1 MFLYEPAVNRC
12 LILGLAKSP
21 SPIFADPFVELE
33 IRNGPYETCEVA
45 MVASHSHSLRCCHE
59 NSTKETNMITQ
70 FTTKKASQT
79 LFVGLIAVCCG
90 ASLAPAL
97 AQRPVPVKAKQQYQV
112 SSLPTL
118 GGTSSAGNSVNNQS
132 WVAGYSRLTGNQSR
146 HATLWRNGSL
156 LDLGT
161 LGGPNSSV
169 TWNVKNTEGIIVGI
183 SQTADPE
190 PLGEFWSSAAFYSG
204 PYTVGFINL
213 GFVWEQGQMRGLP
226 NFPGGN
232 NGFATGANNL
242 RQVVGWAENDVHDPA
257 CVSPQVLQFRPAMW
271 LLGPPDQI
279 RDLPLMSGDTSGAAT
294 AINDNGQ
301 IVGIS
306 GICDQAVGR
315 HTAKHAVLWEN
326 GGVTDL
332 GNLGAQWWNTPNAI
346 NQRGDIVG
354 FAGDPAFV
362 EGDILH
368 AFIWTREDGIRHL
381 KPLRGRVPEH
391 VDSEAYGIN
400 ESGHVVGVSCDAD
413 GVDCRAVIWDHG
425 VYPTDLN
432 DLKGTF
438 PTRLETAKDI
448 NDNGEITG
456 RSIDANG
463 VRTVYLAV
471 PVGGK

>member
-1 MFLYEPAVNRC
+1 MTTQ
-12 LILGLAKSP
+12 LIKR
-21 SPIFADPFVELE
+21 V
-33 IRNGPYETCEVA
+33 
-45 MVASHSHSLRCCHE
+45 
-59 NSTKETNMITQ
+59 
-70 FTTKKASQT
+70 SQT
-79 LFVGLIAVCCG
+79 LFIVLIAVCCG
-90 ASLAPAL
+90 ATLAPVL
-97 AQRPVPVKAKQQYQV
+97 AQRQPQEKAKQQYQV

-118 GGTSSAGNSVNNQS
+118 GGTSSAGNSINNQS
-132 WVAGYSRLTGNQSR
+132 WVAGYSRLTDNQSR
-146 HATLWRNGSL
+146 HAALWRDGSL

-169 TWNVKNTEGIIVGI
+169 TWNVNNTEGVIVGI

-190 PLGEFWSSAAFYSG
+190 PLGEAWSSAAFYSG
-204 PYTVGFINL
+204 PFTVGFINL
-213 GFVWEQGQMRGLP
+213 GFVWENGQMRGLP

-242 RQVVGWAENDVHDPA
+242 GEAVGWAENEFHDPQ
-257 CVSPQVLQFRPAMW
+257 CVAPQVLQFLPAKW
-271 LLGPPDQI
+271 TLGPPDVIQ
-279 RDLPLMSGDTSGAAT
+279 DLPLFSGDSSGAAT

-326 GGVTDL
+326 GTVTDL
-332 GNLGAQWWNTPNAI
+332 GNLGAQWWNTPTAI

-362 EGDILH
+362 DGDILH

-381 KPLRGRVPEH
+381 KPLKHRTPEH

-400 ESGHVVGVSCDAD
+400 EKRQVVGVSCDANF
-413 GVDCRAVIWDHG
+413 VDCRAVIWDHSSNA
-425 VYPTDLN
+425 TDLN
-432 DLKGTF
+432 DFKGDF
-438 PTRLETAKDI
+438 PIRLETAKGI

-456 RSIDANG
+456 RAIDAAN
-463 VRTVYLAV
+463 VRTPYLAV
-471 PVGGK
+471 PVGH